1 MSCVVN
7 ITELS
12 VCCYLSLSFEKRKD
26 RAVEVLAVVP
36 EMLSQQHQLIA
47 IAACAVQLQEPL
59 LLVAAFALL
68 FALTIA
74 YNRCDLTITTRCQ
87 VAGLPGARSWLRTS
101 WNALRPLLHVS
112 NTEDPLYR
120 LHDHRVTGYSNLHE
134 QMS

>member
-74 YNRCDLTITTRCQ
+74 YNRCDLTITRDAKWQ
-87 VAGLPGARSWLRTS
+87 ASQGKELAAHLVERIAAVIAR
-101 WNALRPLLHVS
+101 
-112 NTEDPLYR
+112 E
-120 LHDHRVTGYSNLHE
+120 
-134 QMS
+134 